1 VTAPL
6 VLLGYAV
13 LVASLSG
20 RWLSRAGWTRRSPR
34 LGIAAWQAVTA
45 SVVLAVLLAG
55 LSLAVPTL
63 PITTDLARLVH
74 SCASLLR
81 EHYSTAGGAAAA
93 AGGAV
98 LALAVSGRGVYC
110 ILASLSAARRAA
122 RLQRHRLQI
131 IAERDPAS
139 GALVVED
146 PTPAVYCLPGGGRE
160 VVFTTAA
167 LHTLTPD
174 RSALSSPTSAP
185 TSTAGTGWWSPPP
198 GAWSPPS
205 RSCRSLLWRAFTWP
219 SWSRCTPTTPP
230 CRQPNGGSSL
240 PPWSHSQKERHPPA
254 PLLRA
259 DSPHWPASAV

>member
-1 VTAPL
+1 MTAPL
-6 VLLGYAV
+6 VLLCYAV

-20 RWLSRAGWTRRSPR
+20 RGLSRAGWTRRSPR

-81 EHYSTAGGAAAA
+81 EHYTTSGGAAAA
-93 AGGAV
+93 AAGAV
-98 LALAVSGRGVYC
+98 LALTVSGRGVYC
-110 ILASLSAARRAA
+110 ILASLSAARRTA

-146 PTPAVYCLPGGGRE
+146 ATPAVYCLPGGGRE

-167 LHTLTPD
+167 LHTLTTDQIRAVLAHERAHINCRHWLVVAAARGLVAAFPFVPLF
-174 RSALSSPTSAP
+174 ALARLHLALLVEMHADDAALPATQRRILA
-185 TSTAGTGWWSPPP
+185 TA
-198 GAWSPPS
+198 
-205 RSCRSLLWRAFTWP
+205 
-219 SWSRCTPTTPP
+219 
-230 CRQPNGGSSL
+230 
-240 PPWSHSQKERHPPA
+240 
-254 PLLRA
+254 
-259 DSPHWPASAV
+259 